1 MKFVYLWTRDLHLYA
16 GLFISPFILVFAIST
31 LYLNHGWRAPTAPAS
46 AAPALQEP
54 VPIQIPDGMGS
65 IDQAKGIL
73 RQLNLSGEIE
83 FIRHL
88 PKEERLKIQVMKPGE
103 QTEVDVDLRAKTAT
117 LTRRGQ
123 GLSGAMIYLHR
134 MPGPHLAKFR
144 GNWWPMRLWRVL
156 TDASVYGVLFLT
168 LSGLYLWL
176 VMKAERKI
184 GLVLLAAGVFSL
196 LFLVLALTGAGGL
209 G

>member
-1 MKFVYLWTRDLHLYA
+1 MKRLYLWARDLHLYV
-16 GLFISPFILVFAIST
+16 GLFISPFVLVFAIST
-31 LYLNHGWRAPTAPAS
+31 IYLNHAWRAPSGPEPGAPKS
-46 AAPALQEP
+46 PTP

-65 IDQAKGIL
+65 LEQAKGIL
-73 RQLNLSGEIE
+73 RQLNVTGEVE

-88 PKEERLKIQVMKPGE
+88 AKEERLRIPVMKPGE
-103 QTEVDVDLRAKTAT
+103 LTEIDVDLRAKTAT
-117 LTRRGQ
+117 IMRRDQ

-134 MPGPHLAKFR
+134 MPGPHLAKLR
-144 GNWWPMRLWRVL
+144 GNWAPMRLWRML

-184 GLVLLAAGVFSL
+184 GLVLLAAGVSSL
-196 LFLVLALTGAGGL
+196 VFLLLALTGAGGL

>member
-1 MKFVYLWTRDLHLYA
+1 MKSIYLWTRDLHLYV
-16 GLFISPFILVFAIST
+16 GLFISPFILLFAIST
-31 LYLNHGWRAPTAPAS
+31 LYLNHGWRAPS
-46 AAPALQEP
+46 AAEAGTTALPGP
-54 VPIQIPDGMGS
+54 VPIQIPEGMGT

-88 PKEERLKIQVMKPGE
+88 AKEERLKIPIMKPGE
-103 QTEVDVDLRAKTAT
+103 QTEIDVDLRGKTAT

-123 GLSGAMIYLHR
+123 GLPGALIYLHR

-144 GNWWPMRLWRVL
+144 GNWAPMRLWRML

-176 VMKAERKI
+176 LMKAERKT

-196 LFLVLALTGAGGL
+196 VFLVLALTGAGGL

>member
-1 MKFVYLWTRDLHLYA
+1 MKRLYLWTRDLHLYV
-16 GLFISPFILVFAIST
+16 GLFISPFVLVFAIST
-31 LYLNHGWRAPTAPAS
+31 IYLNHAWRAPTTPTLS
-46 AAPALQEP
+46 SPNSP

-65 IDQAKGIL
+65 LEQAKGIL
-73 RQLNLSGEIE
+73 RQLNVAGEVE

-88 PKEERLKIQVMKPGE
+88 AKEERLKIPVMKPGE
-103 QTEVDVDLRAKTAT
+103 QIEIDVDLRAKTAT
-117 LTRRGQ
+117 ITRRDQ

-144 GNWWPMRLWRVL
+144 GNWWPMRFWRVL

-184 GLVLLAAGVFSL
+184 GLVLLAAGVCSL
-196 LFLVLALTGAGGL
+196 LFLLLALTGAGGL

>member
-1 MKFVYLWTRDLHLYA
+1 MKSVYRWTRDLHLYV

-31 LYLNHGWRAPTAPAS
+31 LYLNHGWRAPSVPESGTPD
-46 AAPALQEP
+46 LQGP
-54 VPIQIPDGMGS
+54 VPVQIPEGMGS

-88 PKEERLKIQVMKPGE
+88 PKEERLKIPVMKPGE
-103 QTEVDVDLRAKTAT
+103 LTEIDVDLRGKTAT
-117 LTRRGQ
+117 VTRRSQ
-123 GLSGAMIYLHR
+123 GLSGALIYLHR

-144 GNWWPMRLWRVL
+144 GNWMPMRFWRVL
-156 TDASVYGVLFLT
+156 TDASVYGVLFLS

-176 VMKAERKI
+176 VMKAERKT